1 MVACTASHALQLL
14 RYAKD
19 LLGYYEQAICYME
32 SCLRYTMHAGS
43 TRRKPRHC
51 AAQASQSNH
60 TADLQRRGLLQLPA
74 LALLCKTLG
83 VHAAEG
89 MTLVALSYIA
99 VRTLPCANQKC
110 LWSADSGTG
119 TVPFEDGTDKF
130 SIQVEVHPPLQSYR
144 FLDIFVTQQCG
155 ERPSMPA
162 QVPDGWMFGTG
173 GAAGGK
179 GFSGASGTRRALAWC
194 AAVSTL

>member
-1 MVACTASHALQLL
+1 
-14 RYAKD
+14 
-19 LLGYYEQAICYME
+19 
-32 SCLRYTMHAGS
+32 MHAGS

-60 TADLQRRGLLQLPA
+60 IADLQRRGLLQLPA

-89 MTLVALSYIA
+89 MTLVALSYFEVRVFQAPTRRAWGLQTLAQEWCLSRTGQTNFPYRWRLTLLCRAIA
-99 VRTLPCANQKC
+99 L
-110 LWSADSGTG
+110 GI
-119 TVPFEDGTDKF
+119 
-130 SIQVEVHPPLQSYR
+130 SI
-144 FLDIFVTQQCG
+144 TQQCV